1 MFLAIPL
8 KYAFAHLKNCLQILN
23 NIFKI
28 GIKGYLQ
35 ERKTLKSQLRATD
48 AH

>member
-1 MFLAIPL
+1 MFLEIPP
-8 KYAFAHLKNCLQILN
+8 KDTFAHLKNRLETLN

-28 GIKGYLQ
+28 GIKGKLQ
-35 ERKTLKSQLRATD
+35 ELKTLKSQLIAMG